1 MVSGGG
7 SGSGSASGSD
17 SGSGGVKKFLVKL
30 EGRVR
35 C

>member
-7 SGSGSASGSD
+7 SGSGSASG